1 MKKTLI
7 TLLALAGVA
16 SADAITSSLSFTG
29 GENTYLAGS
38 SYGSLTLSTD
48 MTTGKSTNGVITFN
62 PSVAVMGNAGDYW
75 GTLDHTVSLWV
86 ETASL
91 SQDTLLFGYYTA
103 ASNIIGY
110 YWNAESS
117 TISFGRGQLADGAF
131 TYKSED
137 AHQVESSDSISS
149 YISGGDA
156 LTNITIAADS
166 TNQYAHTTATVWVNG
181 SEVGTTDFFY
191 TDGGKGES
199 SVNYLVGDATYGTI
213 YLTNEKLTTA
223 EQIANFAAP
232 IPEPA
237 TATLSLLALAGLAV
251 RRRRK

>member
-7 TLLALAGVA
+7 TLMALAGLA
-16 SADAITSSLSFTG
+16 RADAITSSLSFTG

-62 PSVAVMGNAGDYW
+62 PSVAVMGNAGSYW

-103 ASNIIGY
+103 SDNIIGY

-131 TYKSED
+131 TYKSND
-137 AHQVESSDSISS
+137 ANQVVSSKSINS

-156 LTNITIAADS
+156 LTNITIAADCI
-166 TNQYAHTTATVWVNG
+166 NGYAHTTATVWVNG

-191 TDGGKGES
+191 TDGKTGETL
-199 SVNYLVGDATYGTI
+199 NYLVGDATYGTI

-237 TATLSLLALAGLAV
+237 TATLSLLALAGLAA